1 VKDLII
7 IGGGPAGLTAGIY
20 AKRSGLDTIL
30 IEKAFSG
37 GQAAT
42 TSEIENFPGFPEGI
56 SGADFSMRM
65 EAQAKRFGLEF
76 VYDEVLEIS
85 CEGEEKVVKTLSGE
99 YRAKTLIVATGAVP
113 RELGLPNEK
122 RLRGYGVSYCATCD
136 GAFFGGKEVAIVGGG
151 NTATED
157 ALFLSRYTKKVYFIH
172 RRDELRADKIYHS
185 QIFENEKIEPL
196 LSCEVVELFE
206 KDGVLDGIGVINKK
220 TGEVTRVNVAALF
233 VGIGTDP
240 QAKLCEGLEKNAE
253 GYVLADEDMQT
264 SIEGVFVAG
273 DIKAKPLKQVITAA
287 ADGAIAAMSVAR
299 YLFE

>member
-1 VKDLII
+1 MKDLII